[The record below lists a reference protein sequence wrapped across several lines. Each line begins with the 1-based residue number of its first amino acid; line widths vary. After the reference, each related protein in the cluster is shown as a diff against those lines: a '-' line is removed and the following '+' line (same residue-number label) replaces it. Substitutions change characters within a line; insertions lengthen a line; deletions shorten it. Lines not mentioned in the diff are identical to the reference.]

1 MSWHAEFILVMRLG
15 WGRETDNEP
24 NIYLYIKNI
33 LLDHIYI
40 YIYQSET

>member
-15 WGRETDNEP
+15 WGRDDNES

-40 YIYQSET
+40 YINLRHK